1 MEEREY
7 HYQGMISRETDRRGE
22 KITTCIK
29 YRHAI
34 ECHLPTGPDP
44 TGSTPRSM
52 PRLSDEFLN
61 EYIPENLST
70 AVLWTDVLACGMIPE
85 QRGGGGCAQEEQNHL
100 REDIRYM
107 NQCLPEAPSP
117 APAPTNMIVA
127 AEPITKH
134 SVNCEKE
141 DDKIIV
147 IYIDNEN
154 NDKYIFEIVTDSDFW
169 KQYGM
174 YFQNNLDKCYDVLM
188 MAFTENNEDV
198 KWTIKE
204 KKHKNII
211 FNISYDVCDLFGFS
225 IDMSLYSEEKYI
237 EKLEKRVKELEKKV
251 ESKIKNFNELEDK
264 VRSLCEYI
272 TYKETMVWGLH
283 VGYDSNRD
291 WEIPLEEPGSP
302 KYNEMSQTRSGYR
315 KEIWEKVQS
324 EKGWNITNYE

>member
-7 HYQGMISRETDRRGE
+7 HYHGQNRDENSTDGIHEIIHDRSV
-22 KITTCIK
+22 T
-29 YRHAI
+29 H
-34 ECHLPTGPDP
+34 
-44 TGSTPRSM
+44 TPRPCPVNGSQPATEY

-70 AVLWTDVLACGMIPE
+70 FVTWKDVLACGMIPE
-85 QRGGGGCAQEEQNHL
+85 QRGVGGCAQEIQDYL

-117 APAPTNMIVA
+117 APAPTNMIVE
-127 AEPITKH
+127 AEAIKKH
-134 SVNCEKE
+134 NVNCEKE

-188 MAFTENNEDV
+188 MAFTENNESV

-225 IDMSLYSEEKYI
+225 IDMTLYSEEKYI

-291 WEIPLEEPGSP
+291 WEIPMEEPGSP
-302 KYNEMSQTRSGYR
+302 
-315 KEIWEKVQS
+315 
-324 EKGWNITNYE
+324 NIMK